1 MVSVAP
7 GRGRA
12 RIDHSGS
19 NLVITIP
26 SKKNYLLLT
35 FLAVWLCAWLF
46 GVVSALTSL
55 DLSFEQAGAQ
65 VFTLVWLLL
74 WCIGGAFAIAALLW
88 GMAGKE
94 VVTIGRQ
101 TLCHDK
107 RLPIYT
113 WRREY
118 DITHIRSLSASGGAT
133 ASVFDPS
140 RSLEFWGLTGGS
152 IRFDYGRS
160 THRFGVGLDD
170 ADAKHVVAQ
179 IEQHNAALTQ

>member
-88 GMAGKE
+88 
-94 VVTIGRQ
+94 
-101 TLCHDK
+101 
-107 RLPIYT
+107 
-113 WRREY
+113 
-118 DITHIRSLSASGGAT
+118 
-133 ASVFDPS
+133 
-140 RSLEFWGLTGGS
+140 
-152 IRFDYGRS
+152 
-160 THRFGVGLDD
+160 
-170 ADAKHVVAQ
+170 
-179 IEQHNAALTQ
+179 